1 MNEKNYIKNLCE
13 IPLLNRDNNP
23 MCKKIISIAAGYPDV
38 TSEFSTAVYLDAVTA
53 VLVLSGSGTA
63 YINYK
68 AYPAETGTLLLLS
81 SSHLFR
87 FGGCGA
93 DFSCRCLFVSKEFMD
108 EMDSTDMIYRRI
120 RYGVRLYSNPVL
132 VLPPA
137 GAALVQE
144 RMEAVERRISKTEHF
159 YYKEMIL
166 NALFAFYM
174 DVSDIIERNAARHG
188 SANLTRYEQVIHS
201 FIELLA
207 AHYREEH
214 TVDFYAERLHLSAH
228 YLTQLVKQVTGR
240 SVSDFIF
247 DMLYSEARM
256 LLTHSSQSV
265 QQIAAALNFSD
276 QSSFGKFFKRR
287 AGVSPVDFRKQ

>member
-13 IPLLNRDNNP
+13 IPLLNRDSNP
-23 MCKKIISIAAGYPDV
+23 MRKKINCITIGQPDV
-38 TSEFSTAVYLDAVTA
+38 TSEFSSAVYLDAVIA
-53 VLVLSGSGTA
+53 VLVLSGSGTV

-68 AYPAETGTLLLLS
+68 AYPAEADTLLLLS

-87 FGGCGA
+87 FDGCST
-93 DFSCRCLFVSKEFMD
+93 DFRCCCLFVSKEFME

-132 VLPPA
+132 VLA
-137 GAALVQE
+137 SSDVALVQE
-144 RMEAVERRISKTEHF
+144 RMEGVERRIAKPEHC
-159 YYKEMIL
+159 YYQEMIL

-174 DVSDIIERNAARHG
+174 DVSDVIERDASRHG

-228 YLTQLVKQVTGR
+228 YLTRLVKQVTGR
-240 SVSDFIF
+240 SVSEFIF
-247 DMLYSEARM
+247 EMLYSEARM
-256 LLTHSSQSV
+256 LLIHSSLSV

-287 AGVSPVDFRKQ
+287 AGVSPVDFRK